1 MPRKLSMLN
10 ICVNVHIQIKM
21 ECTSSIHIGC
31 LLQCKDTLVSKKDM
45 KKKELIQLINQLLEP
60 IGFKR
65 KGNFWVINGDEITK
79 IVNLQ
84 KSQYNDSF
92 YINYGYIINS
102 IPLDGMM
109 MHVYNRLH
117 SIDNKENESI
127 AFLLNLNNEILDQD
141 RIFQLTN
148 IIEKNMITE
157 LVKTNTEKDILS
169 NLKNRPHLN
178 DIPLVVKRY
187 LKISLE

>member
-1 MPRKLSMLN
+1 
-10 ICVNVHIQIKM
+10 
-21 ECTSSIHIGC
+21 
-31 LLQCKDTLVSKKDM
+31 M

-102 IPLDGMM
+102 IPLVGMM

-117 SIDNKENESI
+117 SIDNKERESI
-127 AFLLNLNNEILDQD
+127 TFLLNLNNEIPDQD
-141 RIFQLTN
+141 RILQLTN

-157 LVKTNTEKDILS
+157 LIKTNTERDILS

-187 LKISLE
+187 LKIS